1 MGRLMAEQSIQS
13 LPVQPHG
20 SSVHKVNVEIS
31 KKPGERNE
39 NILRRFSREVLMA
52 GIAAE
57 WKERRAYQ
65 RPMSRRKR
73 RELAVRYAQNRRVR
87 RGY

>member
-1 MGRLMAEQSIQS
+1 MTR
-13 LPVQPHG
+13 
-20 SSVHKVNVEIS
+20 KVNVEIS

-73 RELAVRYAQNRRVR
+73 RELAVRYAHNRRIR